1 MKRIFT
7 IFALFLF
14 ALLCGCMVQVH
25 FAGEPRPVS
34 TTAPSARQTAA
45 VVSSNTAKDEIR
57 TVWLSYMELNPEKLD
72 TEEAFRKRVQNLL
85 EPMTALSVTDVFL
98 QVRPFADAIYPSKLF
113 PSSSAVVRH
122 RGDPLPLDFLAVFL
136 SEAKQA
142 NLRVHA
148 WINPFRV
155 SSSVGDVA
163 AFKNDPAVGPLLNSK
178 GAPCVIAWNGGVYFD
193 PASAKVQSLIVRG
206 VHELLETYDLAGVH
220 IDDYFYPTDDASF
233 DSESFAAYQRSG
245 GKDDLLSFRR
255 KNVSA
260 LLQELYQEVKSFG
273 SDKVFSVSSSADI
286 EKNENVFAADV
297 KLWGSADGYCD
308 WLIPQI
314 YFGFSHETRPF
325 EQCAKEWRT
334 RCTNKSVRLL
344 GGLAAYKVGKEDPF
358 AGTGIA
364 EWTSSETILGD
375 QVKAL
380 RKCSYD
386 GFALFSASFLNFD
399 KKLCAKVLKNLKD
412 VI

>member
-1 MKRIFT
+1 MKRIF
-7 IFALFLF
+7 IILALFLF
-14 ALLCGCMVQVH
+14 ALFCGCTVQVR

-34 TTAPSARQTAA
+34 TTAPSAQQAAA
-45 VVSSNTAKDEIR
+45 VVPSNTAKDEIR
-57 TVWLSYMELNPEKLD
+57 AVWLSYMELNPEKLD
-72 TEEAFRKRVQNLL
+72 TEEAFRKRVRILL

-113 PSSSAVVRH
+113 PSSSAVVRR

-155 SSSVGDVA
+155 SSSVDTIA
-163 AFKNDPAVGPLLNSK
+163 SFKDDPAVGPLLNSK
-178 GAPCVIAWNGGVYFD
+178 GAPCVIAWNGGLYFD
-193 PASAKVQSLIVRG
+193 PSSAKVQRLIVRG
-206 VHELLETYDLAGVH
+206 VHELLETYDLAGIH
-220 IDDYFYPTDDASF
+220 IDDYFYPTDEVSF
-233 DSESFAAYQRSG
+233 DSESFAAYQESG

-260 LLQELYQEVKSFG
+260 LLQKLYQEVKSFG
-273 SDKVFSVSSSADI
+273 SDKVFSVSPSVDI

-334 RCTNKSVRLL
+334 LCTNKNVRLL
-344 GGLAAYKVGKEDPF
+344 CGLAAYKVGKDDSF
-358 AGTGIA
+358 AGSGSA
-364 EWTSSETILGD
+364 EWTASETILGD

-380 RKCSYD
+380 RKHGYD